1 MREREP
7 GPQLSPCS
15 PRSTKASHALA
26 WVSSQLEYVTPSL
39 CFVQNRAYSALTTK
53 KEKKNTKQ
61 FTPTKNLAT
70 LPYHFPGGSGTLF
83 ILRININSSFCTAV
97 CSLGSTPS
105 DVALP
110 DKSNGHPNKMLGDSI
125 SSALF
130 QFKTR
135 CVHYCD
141 RGAHPGL
148 QEQKQGALLCL
159 GLPGK
164 NVEVAHVLP

>member
-1 MREREP
+1 M
-7 GPQLSPCS
+7 
-15 PRSTKASHALA
+15 
-26 WVSSQLEYVTPSL
+26 
-39 CFVQNRAYSALTTK
+39 QNRAYSALPTQK
-53 KEKKNTKQ
+53 KKREKKRKENKQ
-61 FTPTKNLAT
+61 KAIHSTKNLAT

-97 CSLGSTPS
+97 CSHGSTPS

-110 DKSNGHPNKMLGDSI
+110 GKSNGHPNKMLSDSI

-130 QFKTR
+130 PFKAR

-164 NVEVAHVLP
+164 NVEVAHALP